1 MNKIDKEQQMVAQ
14 MIKLYCHR
22 KEGNQE
28 LCPEC
33 RELLTYALTR
43 LDHCKFG
50 EKKKS
55 CKRCP
60 VHCYRPDMK
69 ERIRRVMK
77 WAAPRMFFRHPVE
90 AIKHLL

>member
-14 MIKLYCHR
+14 MIRLYCHR
-22 KEGNQE
+22 KEGNKE
-28 LCPEC
+28 LCPKC

-69 ERIRRVMK
+69 KRICQVMR
-77 WAAPRMFFRHPVE
+77 WAAPRMFFRTYRS
-90 AIKHLL
+90 KCRMT